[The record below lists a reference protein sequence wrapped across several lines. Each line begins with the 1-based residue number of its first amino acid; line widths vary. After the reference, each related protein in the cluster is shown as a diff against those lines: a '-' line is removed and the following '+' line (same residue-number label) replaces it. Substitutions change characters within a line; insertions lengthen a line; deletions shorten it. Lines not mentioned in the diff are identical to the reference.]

1 MDFGFLLIRA
11 NPFSFYLYLLPKG
24 IVWFSRR
31 LPGYCCKGVKII
43 GRFIKTVFVLVHSN
57 ERLLCMVDAAIGVAV
72 FHFTGNNIFLGMLAG
87 GVLGVVNYE
96 IISVRI
102 LKLTPR

>member
-1 MDFGFLLIRA
+1 MKAFCLFAR
-11 NPFSFYLYLLPKG
+11 
-24 IVWFSRR
+24 
-31 LPGYCCKGVKII
+31 
-43 GRFIKTVFVLVHSN
+43 TVFIAIHSS

-87 GVLGVVNYE
+87 GILGVINYE
-96 IISVRI
+96 IVSVRL